1 MNNKVALVTSKEL
14 WSEFSKMKQELK
26 EEMLYELKV
35 NSERKLYTRKEL
47 AKHLKVT
54 QQTIINWSSRDILNP
69 LYVQGR
75 VYYKAEEVNNLL
87 KQQL

>member
-1 MNNKVALVTSKEL
+1 MDNKVALVTAKEL
-14 WSEFSKMKQELK
+14 WTEFSKMKQELK

-69 LYVQGR
+69 LYVHGR

>member
-1 MNNKVALVTSKEL
+1 MNNKVALVTAKEL

-26 EEMLYELKV
+26 EEMLYELKA

-54 QQTIINWSSRDILNP
+54 QQTIINWSSRDILKP
-69 LYVQGR
+69 LYIQGR
-75 VYYKAEEVNNLL
+75 VFYKAEDIEKLL
-87 KQQL
+87 N

>member
-87 KQQL
+87 KQYL

>member
-87 KQQL
+87 KQ

>member
-1 MNNKVALVTSKEL
+1 MNNKVALVTSKDL

-87 KQQL
+87 KQ

>member
-26 EEMLYELKV
+26 EEMLYELKA

-87 KQQL
+87 KQ

>member
-47 AKHLKVT
+47 EN
-54 QQTIINWSSRDILNP
+54 I
-69 LYVQGR
+69 
-75 VYYKAEEVNNLL
+75 
-87 KQQL
+87 

>member
-1 MNNKVALVTSKEL
+1 MNNKVALVTAKEL
-14 WSEFSKMKQELK
+14 WTEFSKMKQELK
-26 EEMLYELKV
+26 EEMLYELKA

-75 VYYKAEEVNNLL
+75 VYYKAEEVNNLVN
-87 KQQL
+87 Q